1 MTKLFR
7 NLPRVAPVS
16 GVFAAAQG
24 DHDAEHDRERR
35 RAAHQPPVSTTTLAQ
50 HSPSPGES
58 LSESTIVELG
68 AAATDQD
75 ILVYGYEPRTKRLVL
90 HRQRLG

>member
-7 NLPRVAPVS
+7 NLPRIAPVS
-16 GVFAAAQG
+16 GVFAAAHG

-35 RAAHQPPVSTTTLAQ
+35 RTAHQPPASTTLAQ
-50 HSPSPGES
+50 HDPRSGES

-90 HRQRLG
+90 HRQHLG